1 MASIE
6 HHMAHPDVSIEA
18 HIGKCC
24 QALSDDLAERTPVY
38 LDLRFWVIA
47 REVRS
52 GIRTDPR
59 ERKLVHHLE
68 RLAHQGRIF
77 CPISATTFLE
87 LMKIGDDAR
96 RQATLEVIE
105 ELSLGVSLMPEP
117 ERTEDEL
124 EAVIHWSLA
133 PNATALPRVWTRL
146 AYTMGNFHV
155 SDDRF
160 PPETQLA
167 IQKAF
172 FDHVWQQPLAAVAG
186 GLDRT
191 EFDMTRDMAA
201 LADKL
206 NEGNRVHQAE
216 MTSFESVLSDEL
228 RGVAEV
234 AEPIL
239 GQIIARLGNFGPD
252 VERSEQNSQ
261 MAVNLVHA
269 MLGGEHRSRLPTIH
283 VHACLNALFRWDYR
297 SKAMTGNDLF
307 DFGHSAAAL
316 GYCDAFFTEAGVT
329 RSIRHQRLRL
339 DQLYRCVVTN
349 DVDQVLNF
357 LQSLN

>member
-1 MASIE
+1 MAN
-6 HHMAHPDVSIEA
+6 PDVSIEA
-18 HIGKCC
+18 HIVTCC
-24 QALSDDLAERTPVY
+24 QALSDDLAGRIPVY
-38 LDLRFWVIA
+38 LDFRFWVIV

-52 GIRTDPR
+52 GTRTDPR

-68 RLAHQGRIF
+68 RLARKGRIF

-105 ELSLGVSLMPEP
+105 ELSLGVSLIPEP

-124 EAVIHWSLA
+124 EAVIRWSLA
-133 PNATALPRVWTRL
+133 PNATTLPRVWTRL

-160 PPETQLA
+160 PPETELA

-172 FDHVWQQPLAAVAG
+172 FDHVWQKPLAAVAES
-186 GLDRT
+186 LDRT
-191 EFDMTRDMAA
+191 EFDMTRDMAE

-206 NEGNRVHQAE
+206 NEGNRVHHAE
-216 MTSFESVLSDEL
+216 MTSFESVLSEEL

-239 GQIIARLGNFGPD
+239 GQIIARLGKFGPD
-252 VERSEQNSQ
+252 VGRSEQNSR

-269 MLGGEHRSRLPTIH
+269 LLGGEHRSRLPTIH

-297 SKAMTGNDLF
+297 NKAMTGNDLF
-307 DFGHSAAAL
+307 DFGHAAAAL
-316 GYCDAFFTEAGVT
+316 GYCDAFFTEAGIT

-339 DQLYRCVVTN
+339 DQLYDCVVTN
-349 DVDQVLNF
+349 DEDAALSF
-357 LQSLN
+357 LRSLN